1 MDGHKQI
8 DKKNSHNIISNDLNE
23 EEYCQI
29 CGDLASGWH
38 CGYVNK
44 NWYERFCFSI
54 SYHLNF
60 FRAITCEACKVTGI
74 LKELFYFNFIR

>member
-1 MDGHKQI
+1 MDLTAVTTYYNDHHCNFVCPLDGHKQI

-44 NWYERFCFSI
+44 N
-54 SYHLNF
+54 
-60 FRAITCEACKVTGI
+60 
-74 LKELFYFNFIR
+74 